1 MTKTKGNRI
10 VADITQI
17 KQGVIAH
24 PVSLNTECKYIGGYS
39 STLRKRFGN
48 EAFSGYEA
56 TCKNYKNAQ
65 KENKSVLLRNA
76 LGSVVVDPTPTN
88 SNVFIAHLFC
98 MENADNKN
106 YTNSMAVS
114 ICIDKLSQ
122 IAAKKF
128 KDFFV
133 YFPYK
138 MASGIYGGS
147 WNMIEEEINSKIKN
161 CKICILPRS

>member
-1 MTKTKGNRI
+1 MTKAKENRI

-24 PVSLNTECKYIGGYS
+24 PVSLNLESKYIGGYS

-48 EAFSGYEA
+48 EAFTGYEV
-56 TCKNYKNAQ
+56 TCNNYKNTNIQNRSAF
-65 KENKSVLLRNA
+65 LRGT
-76 LGSVVVDPTPTN
+76 LGSVVVDKTSVN

-98 MENADNKN
+98 MENSDNKN
-106 YTNSMAVS
+106 YANSMAIS
-114 ICIDKLSQ
+114 ICIDRLRD
-122 IAAKKF
+122 IASRKF
-128 KDFFV
+128 KDFFI

-147 WNMIEEEINSKIKN
+147 WNMIEEEITSKIKN
-161 CKICILPRS
+161 CKICILPKT